1 MGKGANLAMGLNP
14 HTLCSDTHLLA
25 GQIEDARAYL
35 RRRFD
40 SADYELLAGALGILD
55 DAVLLGAPMVD
66 VLLTDHF
73 R

>member
-25 GQIEDARAYL
+25 GQIEGARAYL

-40 SADYELLAGALGILD
+40 GAEYELLAGALGILD
-55 DAVLLGAPMVD
+55 DEALLCGPVVD
-66 VLLTDHF
+66 SLLTSYY